1 VDGELRGP
9 DGSCLFT
16 LRRLLSRFI
25 LFFFLPDLRFTEPEW
40 KVAAADASALLPSL
54 MKEGKKEPI
63 EDSRRRAAMPTHTAC

>member
-1 VDGELRGP
+1 MSCEAPTVLACLRYAG
-9 DGSCLFT
+9 CC
-16 LRRLLSRFI
+16 RALS
-25 LFFFLPDLRFTEPEW
+25 FFFLPDLRFTEPEW